1 MKNLEKICVLL
12 LLAGCWQSAEAK
24 KTKASEQHVYFN
36 GVVTDAF
43 KSPLKGV
50 RVYTLSRSYSTRT
63 NKEGKFGLTDVGEGD
78 TLHLEY
84 QKQHYAIPVQGRR
97 GMRIVLGDQLVPQAS
112 EDQELA
118 DIGYGFVKRR
128 EKVISSSGIPGEV
141 LARTGKTNLLDAMIG
156 LVPGL
161 YVVPNGRPGISPT
174 VRIRGENSILADCT
188 PLFVVDGVVT
198 PSLDYLNIHDV
209 ESVEVLKDA
218 SIYGVRGA
226 NGAILVHTKTGKR
239 K

>member
-43 KSPLKGV
+43 KSP
-50 RVYTLSRSYSTRT
+50 R
-63 NKEGKFGLTDVGEGD
+63 
-78 TLHLEY
+78 
-84 QKQHYAIPVQGRR
+84 
-97 GMRIVLGDQLVPQAS
+97 
-112 EDQELA
+112 
-118 DIGYGFVKRR
+118 
-128 EKVISSSGIPGEV
+128 
-141 LARTGKTNLLDAMIG
+141 
-156 LVPGL
+156 
-161 YVVPNGRPGISPT
+161 
-174 VRIRGENSILADCT
+174 
-188 PLFVVDGVVT
+188 FVVDGVVT